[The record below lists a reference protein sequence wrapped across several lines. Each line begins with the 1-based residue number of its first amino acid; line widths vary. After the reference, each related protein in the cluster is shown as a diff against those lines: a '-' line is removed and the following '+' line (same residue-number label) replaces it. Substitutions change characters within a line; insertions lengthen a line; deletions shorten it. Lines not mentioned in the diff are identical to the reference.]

1 VAQPTHQTQHP
12 QHAQHAKDRSIVD
25 EVTERVAF
33 EIASGVLLPGT
44 RLASVRALAAKHGIN
59 PSTVQIVLSRLR
71 AAGFVDPDLIVR
83 DVELH
88 GGIDVWAYLFRFA
101 QRMPER
107 ATKMFENFLATRR
120 ILVLEVVRTIGRDPR
135 SFDLRPLDRAVER
148 LSALAGS
155 GASPAE
161 FARAEL
167 AAARVFMVQADQPVL
182 LALYNTIAE
191 ILFTVP
197 AVVGAMYAEPAFN
210 VTMWRSLLEGW
221 RQNRAVTETDLADV
235 SAVLSAFHTTC
246 VERFRRLLD
255 ADAADAANSQG

>member
-1 VAQPTHQTQHP
+1 MTRSSSVRQ
-12 QHAQHAKDRSIVD
+12 AKEPSIVD
-25 EVTERVAF
+25 EVTERLAF
-33 EIASGVLLPGT
+33 EIASGIHAPGT
-44 RLASVRALAAKHGIN
+44 RLASVRALAVTHGIN

-71 AAGFVDPDLIVR
+71 AAGFVDPDFIVR
-83 DVELH
+83 DIELH
-88 GGIDVWAYLFRFA
+88 GGIDIWAYLFRFA

-107 ATKMFENFLATRR
+107 ATKLFENFLATRR
-120 ILVLEVVRTIGRDPR
+120 ILVLEVVRTLGSGKGSDSR
-135 SFDLRPLDRAVER
+135 SFDLRALGRAVER
-148 LSALAGS
+148 LEALAGG
-155 GASPAE
+155 GASPVE

-210 VTMWRSLLEGW
+210 VVMWRNLLEGW
-221 RQNRAVTETDLADV
+221 QQRRTLTEADLADV

-255 ADAADAANSQG
+255 AETSPD